1 LNVLV
6 TGATGFIGQRL
17 VSRLT
22 SEGHHCLCLV
32 RNHSK
37 TRSIFKE
44 GNIGLI
50 SGDIRNKIELGA
62 YKNKIDMVV
71 HLAALMGHDSPSK
84 EAFKKFRS
92 VNVEGTKN
100 IIDACMEMNVNK
112 FIHFSSTAAMGL
124 LTNNVVNEKTICK
137 PYTPYQISK
146 YESELVANEYYEKY
160 GFPAVILRPSMV
172 YGPGFTGDFLTMA
185 KVVKKGFFP
194 KIGFGKNLMPALY
207 IDDLIDGIMSAIER
221 ANIGDT
227 YIISSEK
234 SYPLEEV
241 INIISSEIGV
251 NCRNIFIP
259 VIIALLGS
267 WVLEKSYRL
276 INQKPIVT
284 YRNIK
289 STVTDRIF
297 DIKKAKEILG
307 FKQKVSIQE
316 GLNKTIE
323 YFKSAG
329 LL

>member
-1 LNVLV
+1 MKVLV

-17 VSRLT
+17 VNLLT
-22 SEGHHCLCLV
+22 SEGHNCLCFV
-32 RNHSK
+32 RNQSK
-37 TRSIFKE
+37 TKSIFKE
-44 GNIGLI
+44 SNIELI
-50 SGDIRNKIELGA
+50 FGDIRNKIDLSA
-62 YKNKIDMVV
+62 YKNKIDVVV
-71 HLAALMGHDSPSK
+71 HLAALMGHDPPSK
-84 EAFKKFRS
+84 EAFKEFRS
-92 VNVEGTKN
+92 INVEGTKN
-100 IIDACMEMNVNK
+100 IINACMEINVNK
-112 FIHFSSTAAMGL
+112 FIHCSSTAAMGL
-124 LTNNVVNEKTICK
+124 LNNNVVTEQTISK
-137 PYTPYQISK
+137 PHTPYQVSK

-207 IDDLIDGIMSAIER
+207 IDDLIDGIISAIER

-259 VIIALLGS
+259 VIVALLGS

-316 GLNKTIE
+316 GLNKTID